1 MCTSPEKNE
10 RDDDDPEAE
19 KMENKDLENL
29 EADNAVEMMC
39 SNDQK
44 ERIVVEVLSL
54 MLAMGKVPAV
64 VAT

>member
-1 MCTSPEKNE
+1 MLWHMCTSPEKNE

-39 SNDQK
+39 SND
-44 ERIVVEVLSL
+44 
-54 MLAMGKVPAV
+54 
-64 VAT
+64 